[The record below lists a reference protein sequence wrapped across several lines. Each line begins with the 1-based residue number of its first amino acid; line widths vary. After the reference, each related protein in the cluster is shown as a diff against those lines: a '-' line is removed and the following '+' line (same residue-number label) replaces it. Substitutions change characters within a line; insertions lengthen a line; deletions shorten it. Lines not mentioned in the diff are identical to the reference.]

1 LLVSFAFPTDF
12 KEQVRERTNL
22 VELVRQ
28 TVALNSTRGGS
39 DYVGLCPFHDDHS
52 PSFHVYPDRQ
62 SYRCWSCNEGG
73 DCFSFL
79 QKIEGLTFPETV
91 ERLATLAGLEIPR
104 TLSRSNENLSNRE
117 QLYQALAWAEEQ
129 YHWYLMNSRDAVE
142 AREYFAGRDYDD
154 DALRHFRLGYHPND
168 WGWLIERARDQHSMA
183 NLLAAR
189 LIGERK
195 SGNGYYDNFVDRVTF
210 PIRNDR
216 GQTVGFGGRILPG
229 REDKAKYWNSP
240 DSELFSKNRLLY
252 AFDVAKE
259 PVRKSRTALV
269 TEGYTDCI
277 SCHIHGVTNV
287 VATLGTALT
296 ENHVTLLKRF
306 AEKVVLVYDGDKAGQ
321 EAAERSLSKFVSQD
335 IDLRILTLPEGQD
348 PADYLAEHG
357 SDNFNAL
364 IESAV
369 EVWEHKFR
377 ILLNRYDIN
386 TVSGGQRIMDDM
398 LELLAAAPGLSGT
411 IREDI
416 VLGKL
421 STQLGIDERNVRLRY
436 VDVRTQF
443 ARRQSNR
450 YNNQDVRY
458 DDEPEPD
465 HYQEPSPLISNRI
478 RREEQEVLEI
488 ILSVP
493 DKVDVIRQHIGRD
506 DFIDLQLGRLLEVC
520 FDQAEQGESPSID
533 RVTAVVEDPEL
544 KNVALRIDAS
554 RIEKEI
560 EKKITESD
568 LGADPHSLPE
578 FITKALENLKR
589 RRAKQSVELSQQK
602 IARMPV
608 PSGAL
613 DSDTIESLLKHSEFH
628 QKRAT

>member
-1 LLVSFAFPTDF
+1 
-12 KEQVRERTNL
+12 
-22 VELVRQ
+22 
-28 TVALNSTRGGS
+28 
-39 DYVGLCPFHDDHS
+39 
-52 PSFHVYPDRQ
+52 
-62 SYRCWSCNEGG
+62 
-73 DCFSFL
+73 
-79 QKIEGLTFPETV
+79 
-91 ERLATLAGLEIPR
+91 
-104 TLSRSNENLSNRE
+104 
-117 QLYQALAWAEEQ
+117 
-129 YHWYLMNSRDAVE
+129 
-142 AREYFAGRDYDD
+142 
-154 DALRHFRLGYHPND
+154 
-168 WGWLIERARDQHSMA
+168 
-183 NLLAAR
+183 
-189 LIGERK
+189 
-195 SGNGYYDNFVDRVTF
+195 
-210 PIRNDR
+210 
-216 GQTVGFGGRILPG
+216 
-229 REDKAKYWNSP
+229 
-240 DSELFSKNRLLY
+240 LFSKNRLLY

-259 PVRKSRTALV
+259 SVRKSRTALV

-357 SDNFNAL
+357 SDKFNAL

-369 EVWEHKFR
+369 EAWEHKFR

-443 ARRQSNR
+443 ARRQSNQ

-465 HYQEPSPLISNRI
+465 HYQESSPLISNRI